1 MPLLPTQPSIEQN
14 KQRERAITTL
24 AASFFQS
31 PQITT
36 TQSQQYQKK
45 GKKEITTTQWHSHFS
60 STTHKTKSNTNK
72 NKNKRKKNRNR
83 EIKKKKV
90 SNFPFRS
97 GRFGKTFGIFEF
109 RFEFRKV

>member
-36 TQSQQYQKK
+36 TQNQQY
-45 GKKEITTTQWHSHFS
+45 
-60 STTHKTKSNTNK
+60 
-72 NKNKRKKNRNR
+72 
-83 EIKKKKV
+83 
-90 SNFPFRS
+90 
-97 GRFGKTFGIFEF
+97 
-109 RFEFRKV
+109 